1 MQYKRQHAFC
11 RENSPAAKVSNP
23 FFLTRQTANLM
34 EDFTRALAEG
44 GTLFL
49 LYGEPGIGKTRLLRE
64 LRDSRMEAGRV
75 HWIDM
80 RGVSDGQIVQVDR
93 SNRIEEVFSVAEA
106 GDTIVVD
113 HFEIALKKSRHQ
125 LFVSWAETGQEKK
138 LNLVI
143 ACASEGFNELRQLS
157 QQYQVQMQSFELMP
171 LANDEVEAL
180 LGFHLFPDHP
190 IGRLDI
196 PPPLRR
202 RLAATRGVISR
213 VLEIADEDGSHIRI
227 SAVADAEPRG
237 LGSRL
242 LISVLVLA
250 GLAGAI
256 GWYLLSRPAPMLTTP
271 SPVVEKPAPQ
281 PAPEPRVE
289 PEPAA
294 TLAETEPAAGEP
306 APGASD
312 ERETDAA
319 EASGPGTETVE
330 IAADDSPGGQDESA
344 QNDPTLPAADEAPA
358 AALSETELAV
368 EPGDAGASDDLN
380 AADETAPLTGETG
393 TVSDSEAVLVE
404 TEIEIEAA
412 ASATE
417 ATSSRV
423 EVPAA
428 DDWNGRFQVQ
438 VKRSLDWLFAQP
450 NEVGTVQILLLTYDS
465 FDPQA
470 YFGYIDELVARG
482 IDPEQL
488 HIFKTLTGGR
498 EVYSVFY
505 GEFPTRQQA
514 YTTIPELPEA
524 LRELDPIARSVG
536 GIWTEIRRLE
546 GQN

>member
-93 SNRIEEVFSVAEA
+93 SNRIEEVFSVAAA

-143 ACASEGFNELRQLS
+143 ACASEGFAELRQLS

-227 SAVADAEPRG
+227 SAVAETEPGRP
-237 LGSRL
+237 GSRL
-242 LISVLVLA
+242 LISILALA
-250 GLAGAI
+250 GLAAAI
-256 GWYLLSRPAPMLTTP
+256 GWYLLSRPAPMLATP
-271 SPVVEKPAPQ
+271 SPVVEAPQ
-281 PAPEPRVE
+281 PVPEPRVE

-294 TLAETEPAAGEP
+294 ILAEAETTTGEP
-306 APGASD
+306 LPGSSD
-312 ERETDAA
+312 EQETDAA
-319 EASGPGTETVE
+319 EASDADTEAVE
-330 IAADDSPGGQDESA
+330 IAADDSPGGQQESA
-344 QNDPTLPAADEAPA
+344 QTDTTVPAADEAPA
-358 AALSETELAV
+358 AALSENELAV

-380 AADETAPLTGETG
+380 AADETAPLSGETG

-404 TEIEIEAA
+404 TEIETE
-412 ASATE
+412 ASAPAAE

-423 EVPAA
+423 EVPVA

-438 VKRSLDWLFAQP
+438 VKRSLDWLFAQQ

-505 GEFPTRQQA
+505 GEYPTRQQA